1 MVEIYIY
8 YDICFRKELNMTY
21 EEYKEYCKNFLFVLN
36 KVYLLNCGLCLVKE
50 IKKDSII
57 FLIKDTELKEIS
69 IALAKRIHFNK
80 LFEILDTLPQIRQQ
94 KVCEDEPL
102 YNKEKFSDE
111 DFFWTLGTLTNS
123 TFRAE
128 IGSDFK
134 KEFQEKFCCSDEE
147 IESNS
152 NIYYDCMRPSNNWR
166 RLILDKRIFENV
178 KFCLPCQ
185 GHIANSTKSKSQF
198 HLNNSRIVDY
208 LILHHNFSFGKKH
221 NIEKIK
227 ETINEKFLSFF
238 NEGINF
244 INSLKRKIN
253 V

>member
-1 MVEIYIY
+1 
-8 YDICFRKELNMTY
+8 MTY
-21 EEYKEYCKNFLFVLN
+21 EEYKQYCKSFLFQIN
-36 KVYLLNCGLCLVKE
+36 KSYLFNCGLCIVKE
-50 IKKDSII
+50 IKKDTILYII
-57 FLIKDTELKEIS
+57 GDSPLKEIS

-80 LFEILDTLPQIRQQ
+80 LFEILETFPQIRQQ

-111 DFFWTLGTLTNS
+111 DFFWTLGALTKS

-134 KEFQEKFCCSDEE
+134 EEFQERFGYTNEE
-147 IESNS
+147 IDSNT
-152 NIYYDCMRPSNNWR
+152 NIYYDCMRPTNNWR

-185 GHIANSTKSKSQF
+185 GHVANSTKQKTQF
-198 HLNNSRIVDY
+198 HLNNTKIVDY
-208 LILHHNFSFGKKH
+208 LVQHHNFSFGKKH

-227 ETINEKFLSFF
+227 ETISREFINFF
-238 NEGINF
+238 DEGIKF
-244 INSLKRKIN
+244 INSLKRENN